1 MVEKLIRCTR
11 CNKVTPPFGSFG
23 DFEGV
28 SLLPGV
34 EWSSEDL
41 DEQKEFFRDHGG
53 HLLEVILV
61 DPETFFGDP
70 PSFEPA
76 RVVYLEASNGK
87 DRFLI
92 KRVKKGLSYSAVYE
106 LIPAGVQVGD
116 ILGSPA

>member
-1 MVEKLIRCTR
+1 MEKLIRCTQ
-11 CNKVTPPFGSFG
+11 CNKVIPQYNGYG
-23 DFEGV
+23 DFGE
-28 SLLPGV
+28 SSTLPGV
-34 EWSSEDL
+34 EWSPEDL
-41 DEQKEFFRDHGG
+41 DVQKEFFRDHGG

-92 KRVKKGLSYSAVYE
+92 KRVKKGLSYPAVYE